1 MSEWN
6 GCCWMMTMVACMFF
20 ITTIFL
26 CITKSLREQRHD
38 ITTQVLW
45 RVILQLFNSIGG
57 LRYYAI
63 TMRERAWMKDTMKVH
78 KTFAMIAYQQAV
90 SELETL
96 AKKDDQFKLPDR
108 IKKTLDLDSD
118 HCE

>member
-1 MSEWN
+1 
-6 GCCWMMTMVACMFF
+6 
-20 ITTIFL
+20 
-26 CITKSLREQRHD
+26 
-38 ITTQVLW
+38 
-45 RVILQLFNSIGG
+45 
-57 LRYYAI
+57 
-63 TMRERAWMKDTMKVH
+63 MKDTMKVH

>member
-1 MSEWN
+1 MEWMLLDDDN
-6 GCCWMMTMVACMFF
+6 GCVYVF

-63 TMRERAWMKDTMKVH
+63 TMRERAWMKVH

-96 AKKDDQFKLPDR
+96 AKRMINLNFLIGLRKLL
-108 IKKTLDLDSD
+108 I
-118 HCE
+118 